1 MRISVLTTIVI
12 YTFFSI
18 TSYYIPPLI
27 RSTWCPTWAYIML
40 YTLHWVFCTIC
51 DCLAVHAQRV
61 VLKVRWLV
69 PTRLLLSYFIFKT
82 ERTEGS
88 FILRQ
93 ESPTILALF
102 PPKKQKKR
110 LGTSRELKRAWFDTE
125 GEKIDDRKNGGKM
138 SKGVRIERW
147 DIFKLSAYSCLLLT
161 NWLM

>member
-1 MRISVLTTIVI
+1 MSYMSLHHAL
-12 YTFFSI
+12 YI
-18 TSYYIPPLI
+18 TLGL
-27 RSTWCPTWAYIML
+27 L
-40 YTLHWVFCTIC
+40 YNLRLPSCART
-51 DCLAVHAQRV
+51 AV

-102 PPKKQKKR
+102 PQKKQMKR